1 MQALIAPLKELA
13 EYDEIRKV
21 TRQGKGTVAL
31 SGCVDSQKLH
41 MIYGL
46 SDGLKYKVIVT
57 YSDLKAKEIYE
68 EYRFYDRNVMLYPAK
83 DLIFFQADIHG
94 NQLVQERIK
103 TLRRVVEGKPVTI
116 VTTYAALM
124 TPQVL
129 WEEKDIIRTE
139 RGGSLDEL
147 PGYFVYYEKDWWL
160 WDMRKPIRWKA
171 RGSSPSVAALWISL
185 I

>member
-94 NQLVQERIK
+94 NQLVQERIR

-139 RGGSLDEL
+139 RGGSLTRANWH
-147 PGYFVYYEKDWWL
+147 PDWWL